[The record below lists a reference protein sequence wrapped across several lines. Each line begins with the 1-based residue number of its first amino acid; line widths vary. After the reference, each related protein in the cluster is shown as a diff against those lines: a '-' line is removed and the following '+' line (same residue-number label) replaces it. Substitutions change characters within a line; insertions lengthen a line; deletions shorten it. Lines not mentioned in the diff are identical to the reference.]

1 MSTIDTDYKLHP
13 KDYDFLNSLYNFNN
27 TNNNT
32 TPIYQS
38 LYNSIK
44 KRSTKSTIELL
55 LNIINKVDYNISTN
69 LLKLIISL
77 FRYDNY
83 TKYNIETKLIS
94 TTEIRT
100 LINNNLSLLQYI
112 DNKTLSYYEIL
123 IYSQT
128 KYTIDISDVV
138 TLSDIDTMTN
148 LYLDKL
154 HSLDYT
160 NDLIDILEYYIRF
173 PLYHI
178 NYINLRDDYDFTNI
192 NYHLLYLKLTKYSF
206 INNNKDLIELLLNNI
221 YHTAKW
227 VCKILD
233 NWLNISN
240 DVIDI
245 DNNISTYLEY
255 QMDIIEFLSLSNNHN
270 FIKYINH
277 DIPNE
282 LIECFGL
289 FQTNYYKLINN
300 NIFNIY
306 TRSRIIELNHENNA
320 WNDTNNIET
329 LLNFYILLEKYNDST
344 GFDSRDRIRF
354 FICKILTNIINNLNI
369 ISNIAQ
375 TNTILFYKFLILLI
389 NSNYRNIEFFKTFSS
404 TYNERNIHL
413 INSINIEFYTLSMQL
428 ICKMI
433 LLLSFYLTDKWL
445 NYIIYDIILWWDSNI
460 NLWIDDNVSYMVL
473 DITYT
478 DNSLLE
484 MNKMNFYDFFTNF
497 ISISNDLWNN
507 YNLQTKWI
515 LYSSSNIT
523 NINEFIQ
530 FVKTDIPSI
539 NIDNFKNSIN
549 TIYDT
554 SNNIDNLNTSNI
566 PNEFIDPLV
575 CVLIENPVE
584 IPVSCIIVDE
594 KIIYKHIVIKGD
606 NPFNRMPLSI
616 EELIKYQEQDDVQK
630 RINDWKIRYNDW
642 LNPST

>member
-460 NLWIDDNVSYMVL
+460 NLWSDDDVSYMVL